1 MVNLISA
8 ACFSYPKNFEKK
20 NEDSI
25 LPPLELNGGYLFAIA
40 DGVGSY
46 AGAKEASHSVI
57 NYLRNLESFDK
68 NFDGLFLKLKEIVS
82 DLSNEDMSLSKA
94 ATTLTICYI
103 DNIGVYIGHI
113 GDSRAYLKENGRF
126 IQLTKDD
133 TQHQKLLDEKIYT
146 KKELKG
152 LSGKNVLTTA
162 ISKNIDLYVQS
173 YFLPIRELEDK
184 SNIIISLMT
193 DGCHSYWERRP
204 KLSDKTMNSPAS
216 FSNSLQKRIERL
228 EPTDDYSLVICKLNI
243 R

>member
-8 ACFSYPKNFEKK
+8 ACFSYPKNSEKE

-46 AGAKEASHSVI
+46 AGAKQASHSVI
-57 NYLRNLESFDK
+57 SYLRNLEYFDK
-68 NFDGLFLKLKEIVS
+68 NFEDLFLKLKKIVG
-82 DLSNEDMSLSKA
+82 DLSHEDISLSKA
-94 ATTLTICYI
+94 ATTLTVCYL
-103 DNIGVYIGHI
+103 DDVGLYIGHI
-113 GDSRAYLKENGRF
+113 GDSRAYLKRDGKF

-146 KKELKG
+146 KKELKN

-162 ISKNIDLYVQS
+162 ISKNIELYVQN
-173 YFLPIRELEDK
+173 YFLSSSELDDK

-193 DGCHSYWERRP
+193 DGCHSYWEKRP

-228 EPTDDYSLVICKLNI
+228 EPIDDYSLVVCKLNI
-243 R
+243 K